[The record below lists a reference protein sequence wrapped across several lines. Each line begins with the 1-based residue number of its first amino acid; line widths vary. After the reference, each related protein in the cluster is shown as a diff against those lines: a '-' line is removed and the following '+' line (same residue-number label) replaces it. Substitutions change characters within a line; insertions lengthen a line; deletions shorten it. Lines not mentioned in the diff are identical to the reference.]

1 MVTQTQQMCWGFDM
15 DAELDLK
22 LCTKY
27 PKLYA
32 QRGLDMKQTAM
43 CWGFQCGDGWFK
55 LLDTLSHFLTLEID
69 KGVELEAT
77 TVKEKFGT
85 LRFYYYGGNDYTS
98 ELINMFERAS
108 EHVCEQCGDWSEL
121 RGTGWVFNLCDKHW
135 EELKKERNIKE
146 ATSEE
151 K

>member
-1 MVTQTQQMCWGFDM
+1 M
-15 DAELDLK
+15 DEELDNK
-22 LCTKY
+22 LCTQY

-43 CWGFQCGDGWFK
+43 CWGFQCGNGWYK
-55 LLDTLSHFLTLEID
+55 LLDTLSHFLTLEIE

-85 LRFYYYGGNDYTS
+85 LRFYYYGGNEYTS

-108 EHVCEQCGDWSEL
+108 EHVCEQCGNWSEL
-121 RGTGWVFNLCDKHW
+121 RGKGWVYNMCTKCWDAFKL
-135 EELKKERNIKE
+135 ERGIKE
-146 ATSEE
+146 DKREE
-151 K
+151 D